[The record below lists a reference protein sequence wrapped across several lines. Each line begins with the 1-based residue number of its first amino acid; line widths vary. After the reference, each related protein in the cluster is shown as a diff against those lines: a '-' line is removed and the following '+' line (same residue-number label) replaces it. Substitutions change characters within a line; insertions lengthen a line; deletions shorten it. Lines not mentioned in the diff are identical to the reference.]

1 MIKLIN
7 IIFVLILNCTQT
19 YALFNY
25 NVINWY
31 DFRAILVMNK
41 LFFILL
47 LSVSIFS
54 CKEDDASTSESSSIE
69 FNFKHLYKQ
78 QTLEIKSDNQ
88 LIYNTSTGNDYNVKS
103 LKYYISKI
111 ILEKADGTLYDVN
124 MYKLINPAE
133 SQNYTRYTL
142 DNIPSGVYTK
152 LHFTFGID
160 STRNVLL
167 GLPNNSETNSMEW
180 PIVLGGGYHFMML
193 EGVFR
198 KSDSSLSG
206 YAIHLGK
213 TPNQYKA
220 SFNVDLD
227 FSVPSTKN
235 IDIIMNIDQWF
246 DGINKINLND
256 SYGYIMEDSLKQ
268 IQFKQNASSVFS
280 IEQK

>member
-1 MIKLIN
+1 
-7 IIFVLILNCTQT
+7 VQT
-19 YALFNY
+19 YALFDY
-25 NVINWY
+25 NVIIWY
-31 DFRAILVMNK
+31 DFRAILVMKK
-41 LFFILL
+41 LFFLL
-47 LSVSIFS
+47 VLSVSLFS
-54 CKEDDASTSESSSIE
+54 CKDDEETTSQNSTVV

-78 QTLEIKSDNQ
+78 QPLEIKNDNQ
-88 LIYNTSTGNDYNVKS
+88 LVYTTSTGNEYNVKS

-111 ILEKADGTLYDVN
+111 ILEKVDGTMYDVN

-133 SQNYTRYTL
+133 NQNYTQYHL
-142 DNIPSGVYTK
+142 NNIPAGVYNK

-160 STRNVLL
+160 SARNVLL

-227 FSVPSTKN
+227 LSAPSTKN
-235 IDIIMNIDQWF
+235 IDIIMNLDQWF
-246 DGINKINLND
+246 DGVNKINLND
-256 SYGYIMEDSLKQ
+256 GYGYIMEDSLKQ